1 MKLGL
6 IKDDKLL
13 EKIPLVDVRF
23 THSLCVG
30 QTGSGKTTSFV
41 YPNILKRKDVKVFW
55 LQLGIINDAAC
66 QIAQK
71 NGLKAIQN
79 KCTKLEYER
88 YMK

>member
-41 YPNILKRKDVKVFW
+41 YPNILFEELSFFLDLRVDYNCEIELFH
-55 LQLGIINDAAC
+55 LYYILLFYPLTMIYITLP
-66 QIAQK
+66 I
-71 NGLKAIQN
+71 
-79 KCTKLEYER
+79 TT
-88 YMK
+88 